1 MKNMKKLNKIM
12 YGLLFLLLAATTSTF
27 TSCRD
32 EASVDPYFV
41 ASEADIEL
49 QYDGLTEKK
58 QPGQFKMGANQ
69 DWKLVSKPDWVKLNH
84 ESGNRGRQT
93 IYVTAEK
100 NTTGEDREGYL
111 EFVLANGKPE
121 QVSVFQHRLT
131 EKVTATGLRPNVNI
145 LGLDEEG
152 KAPVV
157 HISSNYSWKIT
168 VPDTCTWLH
177 PSKTE
182 GEPGDYDITL
192 NIDANGTKA
201 TRKAH
206 VTFTTG
212 KLSYNLTVTQDA
224 KVFTTPATIITLSK
238 DGVNT
243 MTGEENIFDINA
255 VESWTVSS
263 KPAWATCSPMS
274 GNAGDTRMTVT
285 ATANS
290 TGAARE
296 GDIILIS
303 AHGVEKVLKLKQ
315 ENKLKLI
322 PDNKPV
328 GYVYFSEP
336 FDWAHTFALANPTVC
351 QDQVAS
357 VGGQNNKTTGIYGN
371 TDCMT
376 NFSQK
381 LIDFN
386 TGGHC
391 IYVADGYLKLGRKNN
406 QGGVTIKDGLDI
418 EDGKKANVIVS
429 FDIADNWDD
438 ETTIVLEISGDGTIV
453 DGQSAT
459 LSKIFAPTKNTDS
472 SKPWQWTRNHQVK
485 IEGATANTKITIR
498 SSQKGISGYYRWF
511 LDNIK
516 VTRTT
521 TNN

>member
-12 YGLLFLLLAATTSTF
+12 YGLLFLFLAATTSTF

-255 VESWTVSS
+255 VEGWTVSS

-386 TGGHC
+386 TDGHC

-406 QGGVTIKDGLDI
+406 QGGVTIKNGLDI

>member
-131 EKVTATGLRPNVNI
+131 EKVSATGLRPNVNI

-255 VESWTVSS
+255 VEGWTVSS

-386 TGGHC
+386 TDGHC

-459 LSKIFAPTKNTDS
+459 LSKIFAPIKNTDS

>member
-255 VESWTVSS
+255 VEGWTVSS

-406 QGGVTIKDGLDI
+406 QGGVTIKDNLDI

-438 ETTIVLEISGDGTIV
+438 ETTVVLEISGDGTIV

-459 LSKIFAPTKNTDS
+459 LSKIFAPIKNTDS

>member
-1 MKNMKKLNKIM
+1 M

-157 HISSNYSWKIT
+157 HISSNYSWEIT

-255 VESWTVSS
+255 VEGWTVSS

-406 QGGVTIKDGLDI
+406 QGGVTIKDNLDI

-459 LSKIFAPTKNTDS
+459 LSKIFAPIKNTDS

>member
-12 YGLLFLLLAATTSTF
+12 YGLLFLLLATTTSTF

-386 TGGHC
+386 TDGHC

-406 QGGVTIKDGLDI
+406 QGGVTIKNGLDI

-459 LSKIFAPTKNTDS
+459 LSKIFAPIKHTDS

-498 SSQKGISGYYRWF
+498 SSQKGIGGYYRWF

>member
-12 YGLLFLLLAATTSTF
+12 YGLLFLFLAATTSTF

-406 QGGVTIKDGLDI
+406 QGGVTIKDNLDI

-438 ETTIVLEISGDGTIV
+438 ETTVVLEISGDGTIV

>member
-12 YGLLFLLLAATTSTF
+12 YGLLFLLLATTTSTF

-255 VESWTVSS
+255 VEGWTVSS

-386 TGGHC
+386 TDGHC

-406 QGGVTIKDGLDI
+406 QGGVTIKNGLDI

>member
-32 EASVDPYFV
+32 ETSVDPYFV

-157 HISSNYSWKIT
+157 HISSNYSWEIT

-255 VESWTVSS
+255 VEGWTVSS

-386 TGGHC
+386 TDGHC

-459 LSKIFAPTKNTDS
+459 LSKIFAPIKNTDS

-498 SSQKGISGYYRWF
+498 SSQKGIGGYYRWF

>member
-131 EKVTATGLRPNVNI
+131 EKVSATGLRPNVNI

-386 TGGHC
+386 TDGHC

-406 QGGVTIKDGLDI
+406 QGGVTIKNGLDI

>member
-12 YGLLFLLLAATTSTF
+12 YGLLFLFLAATTSTF

-131 EKVTATGLRPNVNI
+131 EKVSATGLRPNVNI

-255 VESWTVSS
+255 VEGWTVSS

-386 TGGHC
+386 TDGHC

-406 QGGVTIKDGLDI
+406 QGGVTIKNGLDI

-459 LSKIFAPTKNTDS
+459 LSKIFAPIKNTDS

-498 SSQKGISGYYRWF
+498 SSQKGIGGYYRWF

>member
-12 YGLLFLLLAATTSTF
+12 YGLLFLLLATTTSTF

-255 VESWTVSS
+255 VEGWTVSS

-386 TGGHC
+386 TDGHC

-406 QGGVTIKDGLDI
+406 QGGVTIKNGLDI

-459 LSKIFAPTKNTDS
+459 LSKIFAPIKNTDS

>member
-131 EKVTATGLRPNVNI
+131 EKVSATGLRPNVNI

-255 VESWTVSS
+255 VEGWTVSS

-386 TGGHC
+386 TDGHC

-406 QGGVTIKDGLDI
+406 QGGVTIKNGLDI

-459 LSKIFAPTKNTDS
+459 LSKIFAPIKNTDS

>member
-255 VESWTVSS
+255 VEGWTVSS

-406 QGGVTIKDGLDI
+406 QGGVTIKNGLDI

-498 SSQKGISGYYRWF
+498 SSQKGIGGYYRWF

>member
-1 MKNMKKLNKIM
+1 MKKLNKIM
-12 YGLLFLLLAATTSTF
+12 YALLCLLLASTATTF

-32 EASVDPYFV
+32 EAAVDSYFL

-49 QYDGLTEKK
+49 QYDGLTAKK
-58 QPGQFKMGANQ
+58 QPGQFSLGANQ
-69 DWKLVSKPDWVKLNH
+69 GWKLVSKPDWVKLNH
-84 ESGNRGRQT
+84 ESGQRGRIT
-93 IYVTAEK
+93 LYVTAEK
-100 NTTGEDREGYL
+100 NTTGEDREGFL
-111 EFVLANGKPE
+111 EFKLADGKPE
-121 QVSVFQHRLT
+121 QVSVFQHRLA
-131 EKVTATGLRPNVNI
+131 EKVTATGLKPNVNI

-206 VTFTTG
+206 VTFTAG

-285 ATANS
+285 ATTNN
-290 TGAARE
+290 TGAERE
-296 GDIILIS
+296 GDIILLS

-406 QGGVTIKDGLDI
+406 QGGVTIKDNLDI

-438 ETTIVLEISGDGTIV
+438 ETTVVLEISGDGTIV

>member
-12 YGLLFLLLAATTSTF
+12 YGLLFLFLAATTSTF

-386 TGGHC
+386 TDGHC

-406 QGGVTIKDGLDI
+406 QRGVTIKNGLDI

-459 LSKIFAPTKNTDS
+459 LSKIFAPIKNTDS

-498 SSQKGISGYYRWF
+498 SSQKGIGGYYRWF

>member
-152 KAPVV
+152 KAPMV

-357 VGGQNNKTTGIYGN
+357 GGGQNNKTTGIYGN

-386 TGGHC
+386 TDGHC

-406 QGGVTIKDGLDI
+406 QGGVTIKNGLDI

-459 LSKIFAPTKNTDS
+459 LSKIFAPIKNTDS

>member
-255 VESWTVSS
+255 VEGWTVSS

-406 QGGVTIKDGLDI
+406 QGGVTIKDNLDI

-498 SSQKGISGYYRWF
+498 SSQKGIGGYYRWF

>member
-12 YGLLFLLLAATTSTF
+12 YGLLFLFLAATTSTF

-386 TGGHC
+386 TDGHC

-406 QGGVTIKDGLDI
+406 QGGVTIKNGLDI

-459 LSKIFAPTKNTDS
+459 LSKIFAPIKNTDS

-498 SSQKGISGYYRWF
+498 SSQKGIGGYYRWF

>member
-206 VTFTTG
+206 VTFTAG

-255 VESWTVSS
+255 VEGWTVSS

-386 TGGHC
+386 TDGHC

-406 QGGVTIKDGLDI
+406 QGGVTIKDNLDI

-438 ETTIVLEISGDGTIV
+438 ETTVVLEISGDGTIV

-498 SSQKGISGYYRWF
+498 SSQKGIGGYYRWF

>member
-12 YGLLFLLLAATTSTF
+12 YGLLFLFLAATTSTF

-386 TGGHC
+386 TDGHC

-406 QGGVTIKDGLDI
+406 QGGVTIKNGLDI

-459 LSKIFAPTKNTDS
+459 LSKIFAPIKNTDS

-485 IEGATANTKITIR
+485 IEGPTANTKITIR
-498 SSQKGISGYYRWF
+498 SSQKGIGGYYRWF

>member
-12 YGLLFLLLAATTSTF
+12 YGLLFLFLAATTSTF

-49 QYDGLTEKK
+49 QYDGLTE
-58 QPGQFKMGANQ
+58 
-69 DWKLVSKPDWVKLNH
+69 KPDWVKLNH

-386 TGGHC
+386 TDGHC

-406 QGGVTIKDGLDI
+406 QGGVTIKNGLDI

>member
-69 DWKLVSKPDWVKLNH
+69 DWKLVSKPEWVKLNH

-131 EKVTATGLRPNVNI
+131 EKVTATGLKPNVNI

-406 QGGVTIKDGLDI
+406 QGGVTIKDNLDI

-438 ETTIVLEISGDGTIV
+438 ETTVVLEISGDGTIV

>member
-255 VESWTVSS
+255 VEGWTVSS

-406 QGGVTIKDGLDI
+406 QGGVTIKDNLDI

>member
-206 VTFTTG
+206 ITFTTG

-255 VESWTVSS
+255 VEGWTVSS

-386 TGGHC
+386 TDGHC

-406 QGGVTIKDGLDI
+406 QGGVTIKDNLDI

-498 SSQKGISGYYRWF
+498 SSQKGIGGYYRWF

>member
-12 YGLLFLLLAATTSTF
+12 YGLLFLFLAATTSTF

-386 TGGHC
+386 TDGHC

-406 QGGVTIKDGLDI
+406 QGGVTIKNGLDI

-459 LSKIFAPTKNTDS
+459 LSKIFAPIKNTDS

>member
-1 MKNMKKLNKIM
+1 M
-12 YGLLFLLLAATTSTF
+12 YGLLFLFLAATTSTF

-386 TGGHC
+386 TDGHC

-406 QGGVTIKDGLDI
+406 QGGVTIKNGLDI

-459 LSKIFAPTKNTDS
+459 LSKIFAPIKNTDS

>member
-1 MKNMKKLNKIM
+1 MKKLNKIM

-255 VESWTVSS
+255 VEGWTVSS

-406 QGGVTIKDGLDI
+406 QGGVTIKDNLDI

-438 ETTIVLEISGDGTIV
+438 ETTVVLEISGDGTIV

-498 SSQKGISGYYRWF
+498 SSQKGIGGYYRWF

>member
-12 YGLLFLLLAATTSTF
+12 YGLLFLFLAATTSTF

-69 DWKLVSKPDWVKLNH
+69 DWKLVSKPEWVKLNH

-157 HISSNYSWKIT
+157 HISSNYSWKII

-206 VTFTTG
+206 VTFTAG

-406 QGGVTIKDGLDI
+406 QGGVTIKDNLDI

-498 SSQKGISGYYRWF
+498 SSQKGIGGYYRWF

>member
-406 QGGVTIKDGLDI
+406 QGGVTIKNGLDI

-459 LSKIFAPTKNTDS
+459 LSKIFAPIKNTDS

-498 SSQKGISGYYRWF
+498 SSQKGIGGYYRWF

>member
-12 YGLLFLLLAATTSTF
+12 YGLLFLFLAATTSTF

-386 TGGHC
+386 TDGHC

-406 QGGVTIKDGLDI
+406 QGGVTIKDNLDI

-438 ETTIVLEISGDGTIV
+438 ETTVVLEISGDGTIV

-498 SSQKGISGYYRWF
+498 SSQKGIGGYYRWF

>member
-131 EKVTATGLRPNVNI
+131 EKVSATGLRPNVNI

-255 VESWTVSS
+255 VEGWTVSS

-386 TGGHC
+386 TDGHC

-459 LSKIFAPTKNTDS
+459 LSKIFAPIKNTDS

-498 SSQKGISGYYRWF
+498 SSQKGIGGYYRWF

>member
-1 MKNMKKLNKIM
+1 MKKLNKIM
-12 YGLLFLLLAATTSTF
+12 YALLCLLLASTATTF

-32 EASVDPYFV
+32 EAAVDSYFL

-49 QYDGLTEKK
+49 QYDGLTAKK
-58 QPGQFKMGANQ
+58 QPGQFSLGANQ
-69 DWKLVSKPDWVKLNH
+69 GWKLVSKPDWVKLNH
-84 ESGNRGRQT
+84 ESGQRGRIT
-93 IYVTAEK
+93 LYVTAEK
-100 NTTGEDREGYL
+100 NTTGEDREGFL
-111 EFVLANGKPE
+111 EFKLADGKPE
-121 QVSVFQHRLT
+121 QVSVFQHRLA
-131 EKVTATGLRPNVNI
+131 EKVTATGLKPNVNI
-145 LGLDEEG
+145 LGQDEEG

-206 VTFTTG
+206 VTFTAG

-285 ATANS
+285 ATTNN
-290 TGAARE
+290 TGAERE
-296 GDIILIS
+296 GDIILLS

-328 GYVYFSEP
+328 GYVYFTES

-406 QGGVTIKDGLDI
+406 QGGVTIKDNLDI

-438 ETTIVLEISGDGTIV
+438 ETTVVLEISGDGTIV

-498 SSQKGISGYYRWF
+498 SSQKGIGGYYRWF

>member
-255 VESWTVSS
+255 VEGWTVSS

-386 TGGHC
+386 TDGHC

>member
-12 YGLLFLLLAATTSTF
+12 YGLLFLFLAATTSTF

-386 TGGHC
+386 TDGHC
-391 IYVADGYLKLGRKNN
+391 IYVAAGYLKLGRKNN
-406 QGGVTIKDGLDI
+406 QGGVTIKNGLDI

-429 FDIADNWDD
+429 FDIAENWDD

-459 LSKIFAPTKNTDS
+459 LSKIFAPIKNTDS

-498 SSQKGISGYYRWF
+498 SSQKGIGGYYRWF

>member
-152 KAPVV
+152 KAPMV

-386 TGGHC
+386 TDGHC

-406 QGGVTIKDGLDI
+406 QGGVTIKNGLDI

-498 SSQKGISGYYRWF
+498 SSQKGIGGYYRWF

>member
-1 MKNMKKLNKIM
+1 MKKLNKIM
-12 YGLLFLLLAATTSTF
+12 YALLCLLLASTATTF

-32 EASVDPYFV
+32 EAAVDSYFL

-49 QYDGLTEKK
+49 QYDGLTAKK
-58 QPGQFKMGANQ
+58 QPGQFSLGANQ
-69 DWKLVSKPDWVKLNH
+69 GWKLVSKPDWVKLNH
-84 ESGNRGRQT
+84 ESGQRGRIT
-93 IYVTAEK
+93 LYVTAEK
-100 NTTGEDREGYL
+100 NTTGEDREGFL
-111 EFVLANGKPE
+111 EFELADGKLE
-121 QVSVFQHRLT
+121 QVSVFQHRLA
-131 EKVTATGLRPNVNI
+131 EKVTATGLKPNVNI

-206 VTFTTG
+206 VTFTAG

-255 VESWTVSS
+255 IESWTVTN
-263 KPAWATCSPMS
+263 KPAWATCTPMS

-285 ATANS
+285 ATTNN
-290 TGAARE
+290 TGAERE
-296 GDIILIS
+296 GDIILLS

-328 GYVYFSEP
+328 GYVYFTES

-406 QGGVTIKDGLDI
+406 QGGVTIKDNLDI

-438 ETTIVLEISGDGTIV
+438 ETTVVLEISGDGTIV

>member
-1 MKNMKKLNKIM
+1 M
-12 YGLLFLLLAATTSTF
+12 
-27 TSCRD
+27 
-32 EASVDPYFV
+32 
-41 ASEADIEL
+41 
-49 QYDGLTEKK
+49 
-58 QPGQFKMGANQ
+58 
-69 DWKLVSKPDWVKLNH
+69 
-84 ESGNRGRQT
+84 
-93 IYVTAEK
+93 
-100 NTTGEDREGYL
+100 
-111 EFVLANGKPE
+111 
-121 QVSVFQHRLT
+121 
-131 EKVTATGLRPNVNI
+131 
-145 LGLDEEG
+145 
-152 KAPVV
+152 
-157 HISSNYSWKIT
+157 
-168 VPDTCTWLH
+168 
-177 PSKTE
+177 
-182 GEPGDYDITL
+182 
-192 NIDANGTKA
+192 
-201 TRKAH
+201 
-206 VTFTTG
+206 
-212 KLSYNLTVTQDA
+212 
-224 KVFTTPATIITLSK
+224 TLSK
-238 DGVNT
+238 TGTTT
-243 MTGEENIFDINA
+243 MGGEDNVFEIKA
-255 VESWTVSS
+255 VESWTVTN
-263 KPAWATCSPMS
+263 KPEWATCAPMS

-285 ATANS
+285 ATTNN
-290 TGAARE
+290 TGAERE
-296 GDIILIS
+296 GDIILLS

-328 GYVYFSEP
+328 GYVYFTES

-406 QGGVTIKDGLDI
+406 QGGVTIKDNLDI

-438 ETTIVLEISGDGTIV
+438 ETTVVLEISGDGTIV

-498 SSQKGISGYYRWF
+498 SSQKGIGGYYRWF

>member
-255 VESWTVSS
+255 VEGWTVSS

-406 QGGVTIKDGLDI
+406 QGGVTIKDNLDI

-459 LSKIFAPTKNTDS
+459 LSKIFAPIKNTDS

>member
-131 EKVTATGLRPNVNI
+131 EKVSATGLRPNVNI

-255 VESWTVSS
+255 VEGWTVSS

-406 QGGVTIKDGLDI
+406 QGGVTIKDNLDI

-459 LSKIFAPTKNTDS
+459 LSKIFAPIKNTDS

-498 SSQKGISGYYRWF
+498 SSQKGIGGYYRWF

>member
-206 VTFTTG
+206 ITFTTG

-238 DGVNT
+238 DGINT

-255 VESWTVSS
+255 VEGWTVSS

-274 GNAGDTRMTVT
+274 GNAGNTRMTVT

-386 TGGHC
+386 TDGHC

-406 QGGVTIKDGLDI
+406 QGGVTIKNGLDI

-459 LSKIFAPTKNTDS
+459 LSKIFAPIKNTDS

-498 SSQKGISGYYRWF
+498 SSQKGIGGYYRWF